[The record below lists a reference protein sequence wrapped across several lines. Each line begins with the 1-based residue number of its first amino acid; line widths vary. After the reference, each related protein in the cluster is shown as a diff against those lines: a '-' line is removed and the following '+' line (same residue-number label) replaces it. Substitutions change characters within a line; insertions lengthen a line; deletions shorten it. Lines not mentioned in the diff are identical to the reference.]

1 MNQLTLRSALVAG
14 ALLLAPG
21 VQAGL
26 IDTESV
32 GGVTPS
38 DDQRIDNDFQ
48 SEGVI
53 FTPGNRLSDG
63 QSMSLRAEAA
73 GGVRGGDT
81 FGFVTDVRGTLV
93 IDEGR
98 DAAANARLGNYF
110 MRMGDGF
117 FEGDFDR
124 KSPFL
129 TMSYL
134 VAPTSP
140 ISLEVWDLDGV
151 QSQSSSEGVRVD
163 AVAANGSVLASIDSG
178 QIAVNNSQSLDG
190 QALTYPFFAANGLLL
205 TDIDRLELFF
215 TGSKLSNIGIGFD
228 NFETGIDPNDLS
240 ALNNQNT
247 GLPGGEDVT
256 KTPVPASFVLMAAAI
271 GMAGL
276 GKRMARKSAKPG
288 RQG

>member
-38 DDQRIDNDFQ
+38 DDQQIVDDFR
-48 SEGVI
+48 SEGVV

-63 QSMSLRAEAA
+63 KSMSLLVEAT
-73 GGVRGGDT
+73 GGVRGSDS

-110 MRMGDGF
+110 MRMGNGF

-134 VAPTSP
+134 VAPTAP

-163 AVAANGSVLASIDSG
+163 AVAANGTVLASFDSG
-178 QIAVNNSQSLDG
+178 QIAVNSSQSLDG
-190 QALTYPFFAANGLLL
+190 QGLTYAFFAANGLLL

-228 NFETGIDPNDLS
+228 NFETGIDPNDLT
-240 ALNNQNT
+240 ALTNQNT
-247 GLPGGEDVT
+247 QLPGAEDVT
-256 KTPVPASFVLMAAAI
+256 KTPVPGSFVLMAAAL
-271 GMAGL
+271 GLAGV
-276 GKRMARKSAKPG
+276 GKRMAKKRAKSA
-288 RQG
+288 R

>member
-1 MNQLTLRSALVAG
+1 MNQLSLRSALVAG
-14 ALLLAPG
+14 AILLAPG

-38 DDQRIDNDFQ
+38 DDQIIVNDFQ
-48 SEGVI
+48 SEGVV

-63 QSMSLRAEAA
+63 KSMTLRVEAA
-73 GGVRGGDT
+73 GGVRGSDT

-98 DAAANARLGNYF
+98 NAAANARLGNYF

-124 KSPFL
+124 KDPFL

-163 AVAANGSVLASIDSG
+163 AVAANGAVLASIDSG
-178 QIAVNNSQSLDG
+178 QIAVNSSQSLDG
-190 QALTYPFFAANGLLL
+190 QGLTYSFFASNGVVL

-228 NFETGIDPNDLS
+228 NFETGIDPNDL
-240 ALNNQNT
+240 NNQNT
-247 GLPGGEDVT
+247 LLPGDENVA
-256 KTPVPASFVLMAAAI
+256 KTPVPGSFVLMAAAI
-271 GMAGL
+271 GLAGL
-276 GKRMARKSAKPG
+276 GKRLSRKPARAGHRS
-288 RQG
+288 